1 MSALLLVGTIATCAV
16 IMSRRRR
23 AERFPFRPKA
33 AALAAR
39 LGVVSEVTPP
49 KVKSRKSRRIA
60 PHPTLTAPPDK
71 GRAEGAIEA
80 AEQWTKGLEDMQS
93 LQVFTM
99 RQERIGRVLEKHD
112 VGKTNRPPTPRSQH
126 RLDLVDV
133 PFKGSRAKG
142 SISGQEEMRVVD
154 VEGTSSAGNKQTHVV
169 LPKPVRLPG
178 DTDMAAEMLLD
189 EAVRLEA
196 TRIREQPRQ
205 LVEASRNLVWL
216 RNWQEAGR
224 SSPLSAANIAEGPPT
239 DAKDEVAVS
248 SRSEIRDA
256 VVARMSDR
264 VAETVTET
272 VQSTVRATMHC
283 DRGAQ
288 RVPGD
293 NSSLQGELSS
303 ITPPRRGVARLLAG
317 KGILPSVSRPQRKL
331 QRRVRPSAAYTT

>member
-1 MSALLLVGTIATCAV
+1 MGLLLLVGTIATCAV
-16 IMSRRRR
+16 VLSRRRR

-39 LGVVSEVTPP
+39 RLGVVPEHVPEVMPR
-49 KVKSRKSRRIA
+49 KVKSSKTRRIA
-60 PHPTLTAPPDK
+60 PHPPLTVPSDK
-71 GRAEGAIEA
+71 GKTEGAIEA

-154 VEGTSSAGNKQTHVV
+154 VEGTSPAGNKQTHVV

-189 EAVRLEA
+189 EAVRLE
-196 TRIREQPRQ
+196 TTTNGEQPRQ
-205 LVEASRNLVWL
+205 LVEASRNLVWW
-216 RNWQEAGR
+216 RSRQEAGR
-224 SSPLSAANIAEGPPT
+224 SSRLSAATVAEGPPT

-248 SRSEIRDA
+248 TSEIRDA
-256 VVARMSDR
+256 VVARSR
-264 VAETVTET
+264 RRCSPLHTT
-272 VQSTVRATMHC
+272 VQATVHSN
-283 DRGAQ
+283 RGAQ
-288 RVPGD
+288 HMPGD
-293 NSSLQGELSS
+293 NGSLERELSS
-303 ITPPRRGVARLLAG
+303 SPPIQR
-317 KGILPSVSRPQRKL
+317 SMSRV
-331 QRRVRPSAAYTT
+331 QRRVQSSAK